1 MRGRRA
7 GGQHVAREQR
17 GGRVRHGVVDMQ
29 NVEGAVAR
37 DLAPLGYDFF
47 VRALVASSLVGVAC
61 AVIGSFVVLKGMSF
75 IGDAVSHAA
84 FPGVVIAYLLGVP
97 IIIGGSIAAIG
108 TALGIGALTRRSGLR
123 SDAVIGV
130 LFAGMF
136 ALGVALFSSIPNYV
150 GDLFHFLFGDVL
162 GISVSD
168 LVALGVLVLL
178 LLVVV
183 RIFWKELLFATF
195 DPLGAGAAG
204 LPVRQLDDLLLILIA
219 VTIVISLQAVG
230 IVLVVAMITTPAATA
245 QLLARRFGRM
255 IQVAALIGIVSAVA
269 GLYLSY
275 AFDLASGAAIVL
287 VETAI
292 FLGTLVL
299 ASVRRRT
306 TR

>member
-1 MRGRRA
+1 MNPI
-7 GGQHVAREQR
+7 
-17 GGRVRHGVVDMQ
+17 DFLLSP
-29 NVEGAVAR
+29 
-37 DLAPLGYDFF
+37 LAYDFF
-47 VRALVASSLVGVAC
+47 VRALVASALVGVAC

-84 FPGVVIAYLLGVP
+84 FPGIVIAYMLGLP
-97 IIIGGSIAAIG
+97 IIIGGAVASIV

-123 SDAVIGV
+123 SDSIIGV

-162 GISVSD
+162 GISVAD
-168 LVALGVLVLL
+168 LLALSLLVLI

-183 RIFWKELLFATF
+183 RILWKELLFATF

-204 LPVRQLDDLLLILIA
+204 LPVRRLDDLLLILIA

-245 QLLARRFGRM
+245 QMLVQRFGKM
-255 IQVAALIGIVSAVA
+255 ISTAALIGVVSAVA

-287 VETAI
+287 IETAL
-292 FLGTLVL
+292 FLLVL
-299 ASVRRRT
+299 LLTSLRRR
-306 TR
+306 RAA

>member
-1 MRGRRA
+1 MNPL
-7 GGQHVAREQR
+7 
-17 GGRVRHGVVDMQ
+17 DFLLSP
-29 NVEGAVAR
+29 
-37 DLAPLGYDFF
+37 LAYDFF
-47 VRALVASSLVGVAC
+47 VRALVASALVGVAC

-84 FPGVVIAYLLGVP
+84 FPGIVIAYMLGLP
-97 IIIGGSIAAIG
+97 IIIGGAVASIV

-123 SDAVIGV
+123 SDSIIGV

-162 GISVSD
+162 GVSVSD
-168 LVALGVLVLL
+168 LLALSLLVLI

-183 RIFWKELLFATF
+183 RILWKELLFATF

-204 LPVRQLDDLLLILIA
+204 LPVRRLDDLLLILIA

-245 QLLARRFGRM
+245 QMLVQRFGKM
-255 IQVAALIGIVSAVA
+255 ISIAALIGVVSAIA

-287 VETAI
+287 VETAL
-292 FLGTLVL
+292 FLLVL
-299 ASVRRRT
+299 LVTSLRGRRAA
-306 TR
+306 

>member
-1 MRGRRA
+1 MNPI
-7 GGQHVAREQR
+7 
-17 GGRVRHGVVDMQ
+17 DFLLSP
-29 NVEGAVAR
+29 
-37 DLAPLGYDFF
+37 LAYDFF
-47 VRALVASSLVGVAC
+47 VRALVASALVGVAC

-84 FPGVVIAYLLGVP
+84 FPGIVIAYMLGLP
-97 IIIGGSIAAIG
+97 IIIGGAVASIV

-123 SDAVIGV
+123 SDSIIGV

-162 GISVSD
+162 GISVAD
-168 LVALGVLVLL
+168 LLALGLLVLI

-183 RIFWKELLFATF
+183 RILWKELLFATF

-204 LPVRQLDDLLLILIA
+204 LPVRRLDDLLLILIA

-245 QLLARRFGRM
+245 QMLVQRFGKM
-255 IQVAALIGIVSAVA
+255 ISTAALIGVVSAVA

-287 VETAI
+287 VETAL
-292 FLGTLVL
+292 FLLVL
-299 ASVRRRT
+299 LLTSLRGRRAA
-306 TR
+306 

>member
-1 MRGRRA
+1 MNPI
-7 GGQHVAREQR
+7 
-17 GGRVRHGVVDMQ
+17 DFLLSP
-29 NVEGAVAR
+29 
-37 DLAPLGYDFF
+37 LAYDFF
-47 VRALVASSLVGVAC
+47 VRALVASALVGVAC

-84 FPGVVIAYLLGVP
+84 FPGIVIAYMLGLP
-97 IIIGGSIAAIG
+97 IIIGGAVASIV

-123 SDAVIGV
+123 SDSIIGV

-168 LVALGVLVLL
+168 LLALSLLVLIL
-178 LLVVV
+178 LIVV
-183 RIFWKELLFATF
+183 RILWKELLFATF

-204 LPVRQLDDLLLILIA
+204 LPVRRLDDLLLILIA

-245 QLLARRFGRM
+245 QMLVQRFRKM
-255 IQVAALIGIVSAVA
+255 ISTAALIGVVSAVA

-287 VETAI
+287 VETAL
-292 FLGTLVL
+292 FLLVL
-299 ASVRRRT
+299 LLTSLRGRRAA
-306 TR
+306 

>member
-1 MRGRRA
+1 MNPI
-7 GGQHVAREQR
+7 
-17 GGRVRHGVVDMQ
+17 DFLLSP
-29 NVEGAVAR
+29 
-37 DLAPLGYDFF
+37 LAYDFF
-47 VRALVASSLVGVAC
+47 VRALVASALVGVAC

-84 FPGVVIAYLLGVP
+84 FPGIVIAYLLGLP
-97 IIIGGSIAAIG
+97 IILGGAVASIV

-123 SDAVIGV
+123 SDSIIGV

-162 GISVSD
+162 GISVAD
-168 LVALGVLVLL
+168 LLALSLLVLIL
-178 LLVVV
+178 LLVVRV
-183 RIFWKELLFATF
+183 LWKELLFATF

-204 LPVRQLDDLLLILIA
+204 LPVRRLDDLLLILIA

-245 QLLARRFGRM
+245 QMLVQRFGKM
-255 IQVAALIGIVSAVA
+255 ISTAALIGVVSAVA

-275 AFDLASGAAIVL
+275 ALDLASGAAIVL
-287 VETAI
+287 VETTL
-292 FLGTLVL
+292 FLLVL
-299 ASVRRRT
+299 FVTSLRGRRAA
-306 TR
+306 

>member
-1 MRGRRA
+1 MNPI
-7 GGQHVAREQR
+7 
-17 GGRVRHGVVDMQ
+17 DFLLSP
-29 NVEGAVAR
+29 
-37 DLAPLGYDFF
+37 LAYDFF
-47 VRALVASSLVGVAC
+47 VRALVASALVGVAC

-84 FPGVVIAYLLGVP
+84 FPGIVIAYMLGLPILLGGAVA
-97 IIIGGSIAAIG
+97 SIV

-123 SDAVIGV
+123 SDSIIGV

-168 LVALGVLVLL
+168 LLALSLLVLI

-183 RIFWKELLFATF
+183 RILWKELLFATF

-204 LPVRQLDDLLLILIA
+204 LPVRRLDDLLLILIA

-245 QLLARRFGRM
+245 QMLVQRFGKM
-255 IQVAALIGIVSAVA
+255 ISTAALIGVASAVA

-287 VETAI
+287 VETAL
-292 FLGTLVL
+292 FLVVLLVTSL
-299 ASVRRRT
+299 RGRRAA
-306 TR
+306 

>member
-1 MRGRRA
+1 MNL
-7 GGQHVAREQR
+7 
-17 GGRVRHGVVDMQ
+17 VDFLLSP
-29 NVEGAVAR
+29 
-37 DLAPLGYDFF
+37 LAYDFF
-47 VRALVASSLVGVAC
+47 VRALVASALVGVAC

-84 FPGVVIAYLLGVP
+84 FPGIVIAYMLGLP
-97 IIIGGSIAAIG
+97 IILGGAVASIV

-123 SDAVIGV
+123 SDSIIGV

-162 GISVSD
+162 GISVAD
-168 LVALGVLVLL
+168 LIALSLLVLL

-183 RIFWKELLFATF
+183 RILWKELLFATF

-204 LPVRQLDDLLLILIA
+204 LPVRRLDDLLLILIA

-245 QLLARRFGRM
+245 QMLVQRFGKM
-255 IQVAALIGIVSAVA
+255 ISTAALIGVVSAVA

-287 VETAI
+287 VETAL
-292 FLGTLVL
+292 FLLVL
-299 ASVRRRT
+299 LVTSLRGRRAA
-306 TR
+306 

>member
-1 MRGRRA
+1 MNPI
-7 GGQHVAREQR
+7 
-17 GGRVRHGVVDMQ
+17 DFLLSP
-29 NVEGAVAR
+29 
-37 DLAPLGYDFF
+37 LAYDFF
-47 VRALVASSLVGVAC
+47 VRALVASALVGVAC

-84 FPGVVIAYLLGVP
+84 FPGIVIAYMLGLP
-97 IIIGGSIAAIG
+97 IIIGGAVASIV

-123 SDAVIGV
+123 SDSIIGV

-168 LVALGVLVLL
+168 LLALSLLVLI

-183 RIFWKELLFATF
+183 RILWKELLFATF

-204 LPVRQLDDLLLILIA
+204 LPVRRLDDLLLILIA

-245 QLLARRFGRM
+245 QMLVQRFGKM
-255 IQVAALIGIVSAVA
+255 ISTAALIGVVSAVA

-287 VETAI
+287 VETAL
-292 FLGTLVL
+292 FLLVL
-299 ASVRRRT
+299 LLTSLRGRRAA
-306 TR
+306 

>member
-1 MRGRRA
+1 MNPI
-7 GGQHVAREQR
+7 
-17 GGRVRHGVVDMQ
+17 DFLISP
-29 NVEGAVAR
+29 
-37 DLAPLGYDFF
+37 LAYDFF
-47 VRALVASSLVGVAC
+47 VRALVASALVGVAC

-84 FPGVVIAYLLGVP
+84 FPGIVIAYMLGLP
-97 IIIGGSIAAIG
+97 IILGGAVASIV

-123 SDAVIGV
+123 SDSIIGV

-168 LVALGVLVLL
+168 LLALSLLVLI

-183 RIFWKELLFATF
+183 RVLWKELLFATF

-204 LPVRQLDDLLLILIA
+204 LPVRRLDDLLLILIA

-245 QLLARRFGRM
+245 QMLVQRFGKM
-255 IQVAALIGIVSAVA
+255 ISTAALIGVVSAVA

-275 AFDLASGAAIVL
+275 ALDLASGAAIVL
-287 VETAI
+287 VETTL
-292 FLGTLVL
+292 FLLVL
-299 ASVRRRT
+299 FVTSLRGRRAA
-306 TR
+306 

>member
-1 MRGRRA
+1 MNLI
-7 GGQHVAREQR
+7 
-17 GGRVRHGVVDMQ
+17 DFLLSP
-29 NVEGAVAR
+29 
-37 DLAPLGYDFF
+37 LAYDFF
-47 VRALVASSLVGVAC
+47 VRALVASALVGVAC

-84 FPGVVIAYLLGVP
+84 FPGIVIAYMLGLP
-97 IIIGGSIAAIG
+97 IILGGAVASIV

-123 SDAVIGV
+123 SDSIIGV

-162 GISVSD
+162 GISVAD
-168 LVALGVLVLL
+168 LLALSLLVLI

-183 RIFWKELLFATF
+183 RILWKELLFATF

-204 LPVRQLDDLLLILIA
+204 LPVRRLDDLLLILIA

-245 QLLARRFGRM
+245 QMLVQRFGKM
-255 IQVAALIGIVSAVA
+255 ISTAALIGVVSAVA

-287 VETAI
+287 VETAL
-292 FLGTLVL
+292 FLLVL
-299 ASVRRRT
+299 LVTSLRGRRAA
-306 TR
+306 